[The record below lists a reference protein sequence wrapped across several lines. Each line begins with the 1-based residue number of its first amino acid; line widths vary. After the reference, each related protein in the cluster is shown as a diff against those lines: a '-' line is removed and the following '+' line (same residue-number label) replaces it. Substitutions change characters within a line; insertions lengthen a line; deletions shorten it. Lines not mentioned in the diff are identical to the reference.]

1 MTKFIDWFNQL
12 SEEGKKYYLGCL
24 PETLLDGKDYTKLYK
39 LLSDYEFIT
48 TKINHPLFGIQALIE
63 DYDLLDNSKV
73 RYNSEYAETVKALKL
88 IQGTL
93 SRSAHIIF
101 QDSKQL
107 KGQLSA
113 RLTHFDLPEIKNLLA
128 QIATDKNI
136 GLYSLMGSLIPPG
149 GGGLIRTLEGHSYSV
164 EAIAVTPDGKTVI
177 SGSDDKTIKIW
188 DLRTG
193 TEKFTLTGHSD
204 WVNAIAVTPDG
215 KTVISGS
222 VDKTIKIWDLV
233 TGTEKFTVK
242 GHSDFVNAIAVTPD
256 GKTVISGSVDKT
268 IKIWDLVT
276 GTEKFTVKGHSYS
289 VKVIVFTPD
298 GKTVIS
304 ASTDNTIKIWDV
316 ETGTEKFTLKG
327 HSSWVSAIALAPD
340 GKTLISASRDNTI
353 EIWDLATRK
362 EIATFTGESPI
373 NCCTVAP
380 DGVTIVAGEE
390 SGRLNLLLENLS
402 STPPQPSPQ
411 LRWIYCGF

>member
-63 DYDLLDNSKV
+63 DYDLLDNSKI

-149 GGGLIRTLEGHSYSV
+149 GGLIRTLEGHSYSV
-164 EAIAVTPDGKTVI
+164 E
-177 SGSDDKTIKIW
+177 
-188 DLRTG
+188 
-193 TEKFTLTGHSD
+193 
-204 WVNAIAVTPDG
+204 AIAVTPDG

-242 GHSDFVNAIAVTPD
+242 GHSYSVKVIAVTPD
-256 GKTVISGSVDKT
+256 GKTVISASRDKT

-327 HSSWVSAIALAPD
+327 HSSWVSAIALTPD
-340 GKTLISASRDNTI
+340 GKILISGSHDNTI
-353 EIWDLATRK
+353 KIWEIETGA

-373 NCCTVAP
+373 NCCAVAA

-390 SGRLNLLLENLS
+390 SGKLHFLRLQGRGE
-402 STPPQPSPQ
+402 
-411 LRWIYCGF
+411 G

>member
-1 MTKFIDWFNQL
+1 M
-12 SEEGKKYYLGCL
+12 
-24 PETLLDGKDYTKLYK
+24 
-39 LLSDYEFIT
+39 
-48 TKINHPLFGIQALIE
+48 
-63 DYDLLDNSKV
+63 
-73 RYNSEYAETVKALKL
+73 
-88 IQGTL
+88 
-93 SRSAHIIF
+93 
-101 QDSKQL
+101 
-107 KGQLSA
+107 
-113 RLTHFDLPEIKNLLA
+113 
-128 QIATDKNI
+128 
-136 GLYSLMGSLIPPG
+136 
-149 GGGLIRTLEGHSYSV
+149 
-164 EAIAVTPDGKTVI
+164 
-177 SGSDDKTIKIW
+177 
-188 DLRTG
+188 
-193 TEKFTLTGHSD
+193 
-204 WVNAIAVTPDG
+204 
-215 KTVISGS
+215 
-222 VDKTIKIWDLV
+222 
-233 TGTEKFTVK
+233 
-242 GHSDFVNAIAVTPD
+242 
-256 GKTVISGSVDKT
+256 
-268 IKIWDLVT
+268 
-276 GTEKFTVKGHSYS
+276 
-289 VKVIVFTPD
+289 IVFTPD